1 MTSSHAR
8 LDLHDRLRRDW
19 WTTLLVAAILG
30 WGLFSAV
37 VTRNQIF
44 SDGISYLEIA
54 DDYLSGNWRQAVNSY
69 WSPLYSWLLAGAKAA
84 LVFFPL
90 SERTV
95 LHLLNFVIFSASLAA
110 FQYFVHRL
118 ALRLDVRLTRTV
130 KSVVYLTFSWATEGL
145 IGTWR
150 PMPDLL
156 IALIAFAACGLILH
170 VRSDGSGRKAL
181 GLGAVLGLGYLAKT
195 AFLPVAAVFIVGMW
209 KTRRATLVAAGML
222 VVVSPWVT
230 VLSLHEGRL
239 TIGSSGA
246 INYAWEVNG
255 ARRWTHWNGEPGA
268 KGRPV
273 HPTRRLNEVPEVYEF
288 AGPIAGTYPPWRDP
302 SYWHEGMSVRIDLGR
317 QARAIWYNGRFALTL
332 LVLCPAFVGA
342 IPAALRFRE
351 SLRAAGRIWF
361 VMLPSAWAI
370 ILYSLV
376 FVESRYIAP
385 FLTVLGVSAFLAG
398 AAIESSWQTRLA
410 GRTAALISAVCFNAV
425 SVSVYGTLLAQ
436 GLLKDRH
443 VGLARQ
449 ASRYS
454 IQRGSKV
461 GYIGHSLNA
470 YWIRLA
476 GARIVSE
483 VPVVFARDGSVS
495 REMVEDK
502 REVYS
507 FWRGT
512 AETREMVLRL
522 MRGAGA
528 DAVVA
533 DVVPPWART
542 DGWHELR
549 VDTPR
554 TSQDDR
560 VFVYPLDRRGV
571 D

>member
-1 MTSSHAR
+1 M
-8 LDLHDRLRRDW
+8 
-19 WTTLLVAAILG
+19 VAAILG

-37 VTRNQIF
+37 VARNTIF

-54 DDYLSGNWRQAVNSY
+54 DDYLLGNWRQAVNSY
-69 WSPLYSWLLAGAKAA
+69 WSPLYSWMLAGGKAA
-84 LVFFPL
+84 LGFFPL

-95 LHLLNFVIFSASLAA
+95 LHLVNFAIFSASLAA
-110 FQYFVHRL
+110 FQYLVHRL
-118 ALRLDVRLTRTV
+118 SLHLNLRLTRTV
-130 KSVVYLTFSWATEGL
+130 KFVAYLTFSWATLGL

-156 IALIAFAACGLILH
+156 IALITFAACGLMLH
-170 VRSDGSGRKAL
+170 ARADGSARKAL
-181 GLGAVLGLGYLAKT
+181 ALGAILGLGYLAKA
-195 AFLPVAAVFIVGMW
+195 AFLAVAAVFIVGMW
-209 KTRRATLVAAGML
+209 KVRRAALVAAGIL

-230 VLSLHEGRL
+230 VLSLREGRL

-255 ARRWTHWNGEPGA
+255 VRRWTHWNGEPGA
-268 KGRPV
+268 EERPS
-273 HPTRRLNEVPEVYEF
+273 HPTRRLNDVPEVYEF
-288 AGPIAGTYPPWRDP
+288 AGPIAGMYPPWREP
-302 SYWHEGMSVRIDLGR
+302 SYWHEGINLRIDLGS
-317 QARAIWYNGRFALTL
+317 QARAILHNGRFALTL

-351 SLRAAGRIWF
+351 FLRAAGRIWF

-370 ILYSLV
+370 VLYSLV

-385 FLTVLGVSAFLAG
+385 FLTVLGVSAFLVG
-398 AAIESSWQTRLA
+398 AAIESSWQSRLA
-410 GRTAALISAVCFNAV
+410 GRTAALVSAVCCNGVWALVF
-425 SVSVYGTLLAQ
+425 GTMLGQ
-436 GLLKDRH
+436 GLLQDRH
-443 VGLARQ
+443 EGLARQ

-454 IQRGSKV
+454 IWRGSKV
-461 GYIGHSLNA
+461 GYIGRSLNA

-483 VPVVFARDGSVS
+483 VPVVFERDGSVS
-495 REMVEDK
+495 REMVENK

-512 AETREMVLRL
+512 PENREKVLRL
-522 MRGAGA
+522 MRDAGA

-533 DVVPPWART
+533 DVIPPWART
-542 DGWHELR
+542 EGWHELR
-549 VDTPR
+549 VDAPR

-560 VFVYPLDRRGV
+560 VFVYPLERRGL
-571 D
+571 DE